1 MPTVN
6 DPIGYPQAVLPN
18 GFALN
23 YSATMNME
31 AHAADNGDAYSLVYN
46 LDPNVAGDFLYMK
59 NASDTLLRI
68 YKIKGYIITTGGL
81 FTLKTGVTGTPTTG
95 IDLVPVNALIGSGKT
110 GEGSTFNRNTS
121 AASMA
126 LTGGNT
132 FDILYHAG
140 AGAEKVWDYPGEIAL
155 EKNQTFVMTNAT
167 DPTSVMIWT
176 IYFYFHEEVEKP

>member
-1 MPTVN
+1 MQLT
-6 DPIGYPQAVLPN
+6 DPNGNPMGVLAN

-23 YSATMNME
+23 YSVRMRME
-31 AHAADNGDAYSLVYN
+31 AHAAQKENAYSLIYN
-46 LDPNVAGDFLYMK
+46 IDPNVAGDFLYIK
-59 NASDTLLRI
+59 NASDMILRI

-132 FDILYHAG
+132 FDVLYHAG

-176 IYFYFHEEVEKP
+176 LYFYYHEKIEKP